1 MLKVDCESCKAPYQ
15 VDGRRV
21 PPAGL
26 KMRCPKCGHT
36 FLVLDPTKD
45 AGDPSA
51 ESTDLPSPTMIG
63 LSPKSGVKAGA
74 PSGMTGGVAPSPPPA
89 VQAPFELA
97 PAPSPSA
104 PPVRRATE
112 SFPGL
117 DDLDLPSLVGEA
129 RAPAPQKPRAPKPP
143 AIPQRGA
150 PSPPALAELPSI
162 ASGLPVGASSG
173 LPTAVGAGGV
183 PGLPSAV
190 GMGGVPGLPTAVGM
204 GGVPGLPTAV
214 GMGGV
219 PGLPSA
225 VGMGGVGLP
234 APQTHSG
241 LPATKGEFMG
251 FGEIALPSVQNE
263 VPLDLTGSGVGGPI
277 GTTAAFG
284 SPDLGTAG
292 MLEMAVPPPFIG
304 DSIRLSMRDSL
315 SYGEADIPRAEAAA
329 TQLGVGPALGD
340 ASPDGAGLR
349 GATAVI
355 GSDAVA
361 SRRPSTLGFGEVD
374 LGESSDAIA
383 PAGPAPAARA
393 GAFSVEE
400 ASLEA
405 KPNGPMQSPTAAV
418 RDAQRM
424 YRPASKAPKVIG
436 AALALL
442 IAGGAVLQLTP
453 LGAFGHIWIGD
464 KLHAGEDLRVAI
476 AKAEEARVK
485 LAEDS
490 FPVAMQAADDLAV
503 ARKALSRSKPLA
515 AYAAFVEFM
524 NQIRF
529 GGDPTRSAKA
539 SASLADIPVDAPVP
553 FASAARAA
561 QAAQSGDWG
570 KARDL
575 IETALTKES
584 NQGIQGELLLLKGE
598 VALAQRDSAAALS
611 AFSSADSLGSSPRS
625 AFGLARA
632 HVSVRALPKAR
643 EVVDAALKKSP
654 SHAGLLTLRALLSW
668 ELDRDHAS
676 AEKEIASLL
685 EESKRRS
692 LGPTEV
698 SFAFA
703 TRGTVAFA
711 RERIGEARVA
721 FDNAVKADPRN
732 VAALIGQGEVL
743 FADGRFTE
751 ALTRYDE
758 AASKEPANAFAIV
771 GSAKSKI
778 SLERLADA
786 KTQLVAARKQ
796 APKEMALALWLAR
809 AEEALGNRKAADELY
824 TTAVDLA
831 ESSNPDA
838 AQPYASYAKFLA
850 SQGKLTEAAA
860 KLDTARQKLPNNP
873 ALQRAFGDVAVAQ
886 GQFAQAVAF
895 FLAALAK
902 NPNDLAARLSLGV
915 TYRRMHKLDL
925 AAKALD
931 EVEAIDKDYSSLA
944 LERGLLLEE
953 SGDIKR
959 ALEQF
964 EGASKRAPNDLD
976 LKLRV
981 GAAYVAIGDIER
993 ALPLLMA
1000 VKDQR
1005 PNSAEANHYVGR
1017 AYLQRGALDS
1027 AQAMRFLQRAV
1038 ALDPNKAEYHLY
1050 VAWAANEATP
1060 VQLGLARSHIDR
1072 ALQLDSL
1079 LADGYWQRGVLL
1091 RKEGQVNDA
1100 IKDLKRA
1107 LELKPTRFE
1116 AHAALAEAYEDR
1128 NERGPAM
1135 VEWQSAI
1142 SGNSKPPYWR
1152 WKYGK
1157 LLADKGAILDA
1168 AKHLAYAVEQASD
1181 MKPRPGWLGPAAFE
1195 AAEALKKTGQKKT
1208 ACDDYAIYLELA
1220 PPSDPDRRDALRSQK
1235 ELGCLPE
1242 R

>member
-36 FLVLDPTKD
+36 FLVLDPEKAGGD
-45 AGDPSA
+45 ASA
-51 ESTDLPSPTMIG
+51 ESTDLPSPTMVG
-63 LSPKSGVKAGA
+63 LA
-74 PSGMTGGVAPSPPPA
+74 PNAAS
-89 VQAPFELA
+89 A
-97 PAPSPSA
+97 PAPA
-104 PPVRRATE
+104 VPPVRRSTE

-129 RAPAPQKPRAPKPP
+129 RAPAGNKARAAKPPPLPPKPAPRP
-143 AIPQRGA
+143 AEVP
-150 PSPPALAELPSI
+150 ELPSI
-162 ASGLPVGASSG
+162 AAGLPIGSGTGLPTAVGAGGIPGLPTAVGAGGIPG

-183 PGLPSAV
+183 PGLP
-190 GMGGVPGLPTAVGM
+190 TAVGL
-204 GGVPGLPTAV
+204 GGAGLP
-214 GMGGV
+214 M
-219 PGLPSA
+219 
-225 VGMGGVGLP
+225 
-234 APQTHSG
+234 PQTHSG
-241 LPATKGEFMG
+241 LPVTKGESGG

-263 VPLDLTGSGVGGPI
+263 LSLSLGGPI
-277 GTTAAFG
+277 GGAPSGSTAAFG
-284 SPDLGTAG
+284 TSEGPSGPPSALDLG
-292 MLEMAVPPPFIG
+292 VIPPFIG

-315 SYGEADIPRAEAAA
+315 SYGEAEIPRDDAAS
-329 TQLGVGPALGD
+329 TQAGVGALPGG
-340 ASPDGAGLR
+340 SSLPDAGLR
-349 GATAVI
+349 GATAI
-355 GSDAVA
+355 LPADGLG
-361 SRRPSTLGFGEVD
+361 SRRPSTMGFREVD
-374 LGESSDAIA
+374 LGEGSESAT
-383 PAGPAPAARA
+383 PGGPAPATSA
-393 GAFSVEE
+393 GAFLYQE
-400 ASLEA
+400 ASLDA
-405 KPNGPMQSPTAAV
+405 KPTPQAPQVSAAV

-436 AALALL
+436 AALAVL

-453 LGAFGHIWIGD
+453 LGAFGHVWIGD
-464 KLHAGEDLRVAI
+464 KLHAGEDLKIAI
-476 AKAEEARVK
+476 AKADDARTK
-485 LAEDS
+485 LGEDS
-490 FPVAMQAADDLAV
+490 YSVATQVADDLMA
-503 ARKALSRSKPLA
+503 ARKASSRSKPLA

-529 GGDPTRSAKA
+529 GGDPTRSAKV
-539 SASLADIPVDAPVP
+539 STLLAEIPAEAPVP
-553 FASAARAA
+553 FAAAARAA
-561 QAAQSGDWG
+561 QAAQAGDWE
-570 KARDL
+570 KARAALD
-575 IETALTKES
+575 TATTKET
-584 NQGIQGELLLLKGE
+584 NEGIQTELLLLKGE
-598 VALAQRDSAAALS
+598 LALSQRDAAAAVA
-611 AFSSADSLGSSPRS
+611 AFSSADSRASSPRT

-632 HVSVRALPKAR
+632 HVMARALPKAR
-643 EVVDAALKKSP
+643 DVVDAALKKAP
-654 SHAGLLTLRALLSW
+654 SHAGLLTLRAFLIW
-668 ELDRDHAS
+668 ELERDHAKAEQVLS
-676 AEKEIASLL
+676 ALL
-685 EESKRRS
+685 EQSKRRT
-692 LGPTEV
+692 LGSTEV

-703 TRGTVAFA
+703 TRGSIALS
-711 RERIGEARVA
+711 RERIGDARVA

-732 VAALIGQGEVL
+732 VGALVGQGEVL

-751 ALTRYDE
+751 ALTRFDE
-758 AASKEPANAFAIV
+758 AAGKEPANTAAIV

-778 SLERLADA
+778 ALERLADA
-786 KTQLVAARKQ
+786 KTQLAAARKQ
-796 APKEMALALWLAR
+796 APKDMGIALWLAR
-809 AEEALGNRKAADELY
+809 AEDALGNRKAADDLFSM
-824 TTAVDLA
+824 AVDLA
-831 ESSNPDA
+831 DASNPDA
-838 AQPYASYAKFLA
+838 AQAYASHAKFLA
-850 SQGKLTEAAA
+850 MQGKLAEAAA
-860 KLDTARQKLPNNP
+860 KLESARTKLPDTP

-886 GQFAQAVAF
+886 GQFAQAVEF
-895 FLAALAK
+895 FKAALAK
-902 NPNDLAARLSLGV
+902 NPNDLSGRLSLGV
-915 TYRRMHKLDL
+915 TYRRMHKLEL
-925 AAKALD
+925 AAKTFD
-931 EVEAIDKDYSSLA
+931 EIEAIDKDYSSLA

-953 SGDIKR
+953 AGDIKK

-993 ALPLLMA
+993 ALPLLLA
-1000 VKDQR
+1000 VKEQR

-1017 AYLQRGALDS
+1017 AYLQRGNVDS

-1072 ALQLDSL
+1072 ALQLDNL

-1128 NERGPAM
+1128 NEVGPAM

-1142 SGNSKPPYWR
+1142 AGNAKPAYWR
-1152 WKYGK
+1152 WKFGK

-1168 AKHLAYAVEQASD
+1168 AKHLSYAVEQASE

-1195 AAEALKKTGQKKT
+1195 AAEVLKKTGQKKA

-1220 PPSDPDRRDALRSQK
+1220 PPSDPDRRDALHAQK
-1235 ELGCLPE
+1235 ELVCIPD